1 MTYFEDLYP
10 TRTKERIEPFARPD
24 PVVYGHPA
32 SYGKGPLRPDE
43 VDSFEEN
50 GFLFMESFLSEGE
63 VKDFLKDLDEYAADE
78 SIKNRE
84 ETVTEKYTGEI
95 RSIFAVHKL
104 SERFDR
110 LSKDPRLLDI
120 AHQLL
125 GSDVYIHQSRIND
138 KPAFRGS
145 GFNWHS
151 DFETWHAEDGMP
163 RPRCISFSITLTENN
178 DFNGPLMLIPGS
190 HKTFVPCTGITPPKN
205 WEESL
210 RSQTLGVPAEKDL
223 RALVKKGGIVA
234 PRGPA
239 GSLVIFESN
248 TLHASANNLSPYPRR
263 NLFFVC
269 NSVENKPVAPFCGN
283 APRPEYLATR
293 KNIEPLRPVIG
304 APGVAANDKQ
314 TERQHQGQSYF
325 MKEPAAAQ
333 MSRQ

>member
-1 MTYFEDLYP
+1 MTYFEDQYP

-43 VDSFEEN
+43 VHSFEEN
-50 GFLFMESFLSEGE
+50 GFLFLENFLTESE
-63 VKDFLKDLDEYAADE
+63 VNGFLKDLDGYTKDPA
-78 SIKNRE
+78 IKERE

-110 LSKDPRLLDI
+110 LSRDPRLLDI

-138 KPAFRGS
+138 KPAFRGN

-163 RPRCISFSITLTENN
+163 RPRCI
-178 DFNGPLMLIPGS
+178 
-190 HKTFVPCTGITPPKN
+190 ITPPKN

-210 RSQTLGVPAEKDL
+210 KSQTLGVPAEKDL
-223 RALVKKGGIVA
+223 RALARKGGIVA

-283 APRPEYLATR
+283 APRPDYLATR
-293 KNIEPLRPVIG
+293 KNIDPLRPVIET
-304 APGVAANDKQ
+304 PGVAAHQ
-314 TERQHQGQSYF
+314 RQAYEQHQGQGHF